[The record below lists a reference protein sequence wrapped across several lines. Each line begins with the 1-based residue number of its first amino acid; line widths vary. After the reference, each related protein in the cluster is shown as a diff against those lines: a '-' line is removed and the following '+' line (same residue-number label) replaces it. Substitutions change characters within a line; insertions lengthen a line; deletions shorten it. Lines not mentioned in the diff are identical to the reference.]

1 MPHKFSVNHQLRL
14 RLIWSSVVH
23 GSRGVVLAVPLDLAI
38 TPMRVLQDSLIGPD
52 CGAMLEEGEV
62 DDKFLMILFLVVE
75 RLSEKNSSWKPRVRT
90 ANSVLYTSTS
100 TCFQLHFGNPLWFT
114 DDELLKLE
122 GTALYQATQLQKKP
136 LMMSLFKDKV
146 KGLVRKL
153 LVLDGNTERGA
164 SFEDFIWS
172 ALNCPSPLNLA

>member
-62 DDKFLMILFLVVE
+62 DDRSLLG
-75 RLSEKNSSWKPRVRT
+75 
-90 ANSVLYTSTS
+90 STS

-136 LMMSLFKDKV
+136 LMSLFKDKV

-153 LVLDGNTERGA
+153 LVLDRNAERGA

>member
-90 ANSVLYTSTS
+90 ANSVLYTSLS
-100 TCFQLHFGNPLWFT
+100 PGP
-114 DDELLKLE
+114 
-122 GTALYQATQLQKKP
+122 
-136 LMMSLFKDKV
+136 SLAAEYVQYVYTRYLDMLPTTFWEPT
-146 KGLVRKL
+146 LVY
-153 LVLDGNTERGA
+153 
-164 SFEDFIWS
+164 
-172 ALNCPSPLNLA
+172 